1 MSLSLSCFAFSS
13 VLVAAGRPAGAE
25 AGGLGRRCL
34 AEAWPVDADVRLRTV
49 AGGGVAVH
57 IALCV
62 VIAPS
67 DPVVVAV
74 GT

>member
-1 MSLSLSCFAFSS
+1 M
-13 VLVAAGRPAGAE
+13 
-25 AGGLGRRCL
+25 GRRCL

-67 DPVVVAV
+67 DPVIVAV